1 MATGGNPLEPLLA
14 QYRNLQK
21 EVAKLQSGAG
31 QANTQIMENDMVLK
45 ELELLEEDAQVFKL
59 IGPVLVKQELV
70 EVKTNV
76 SKRIEFIKNDIGR
89 SARPPPTPLCCS
101 LRPAPCA
108 GPHSPPRRSPPRR
121 ARAPSPHAAQA
132 GEQRQGQGEGAG
144 GGAADDWEDAK
155 VGRGAGGRVDPRVLL
170 SARLRLLFCHT
181 YVRCHSL

>member
-76 SKRIEFIKNDIGR
+76 TKRIEFIKNDIKR
-89 SARPPPTPLCCS
+89 LEDNVKAKEK
-101 LRPAPCA
+101 
-108 GPHSPPRRSPPRR
+108 
-121 ARAPSPHAAQA
+121 
-132 GEQRQGQGEGAG
+132 EQEEVRTNIGKLQKQQQEG
-144 GGAADDWEDAK
+144 GG
-155 VGRGAGGRVDPRVLL
+155 G
-170 SARLRLLFCHT
+170 S
-181 YVRCHSL
+181 

>member
-76 SKRIEFIKNDIGR
+76 SKRIEFIKNDISR
-89 SARPPPTPLCCS
+89 LETSVKAKEKEQES
-101 LRPAPCA
+101 V
-108 GPHSPPRRSPPRR
+108 R
-121 ARAPSPHAAQA
+121 AQIGQMQKQAA
-132 GEQRQGQGEGAG
+132 E
-144 GGAADDWEDAK
+144 AAK
-155 VGRGAGGRVDPRVLL
+155 
-170 SARLRLLFCHT
+170 
-181 YVRCHSL
+181 

>member
-76 SKRIEFIKNDIGR
+76 TKRIEFIKNDISRLEANVKAKEKEQEGVR
-89 SARPPPTPLCCS
+89 SQISQLQK
-101 LRPAPCA
+101 
-108 GPHSPPRRSPPRR
+108 
-121 ARAPSPHAAQA
+121 AQA
-132 GEQRQGQGEGAG
+132 EQAEQQKG
-144 GGAADDWEDAK
+144 
-155 VGRGAGGRVDPRVLL
+155 
-170 SARLRLLFCHT
+170 
-181 YVRCHSL
+181 